1 MAPRLLLLHGYLAN
15 ASVWTALQGEL
26 ADDAETFA
34 PLLPGYG
41 DEPDP
46 ADYTLEGL
54 AEALEPV
61 LDEVRPD
68 YVLGHS
74 MGSLV
79 ALELARR
86 WPDRFAR
93 VGIVGLPVFAT
104 PEEGIGYVGGHSRT
118 RNFFLRR
125 PRGHEGFCPWMHR
138 ARLLWGPAM
147 ASFMSGGYPRSVML
161 DTFNH
166 SAAAHHGGQ
175 GIIFGG
181 HAPRLAAAVDAPV
194 TLLHGD
200 ADRQAPFEAA
210 AAIAR
215 ERGWPLR
222 VAEGAR
228 HGVIVSDPPGVA
240 RWVRERL
247 LAPAEG
253 G

>member
-15 ASVWTALQGEL
+15 PSAWTPLRREL

-41 DEPDP
+41 DAPDP

-54 AEALEPV
+54 AEALEPA
-61 LDEVRPD
+61 LDEIAPD

-86 WPDRFAR
+86 SPDRFRR

-104 PEEGIGYVGGHSRT
+104 IEEGVGYVGGNSRT
-118 RNFFLRR
+118 RRFFLRH
-125 PRGHEGFCPWMHR
+125 PRGHDPLCGRMHR
-138 ARLLWGPAM
+138 TRYLWAGMARLA
-147 ASFMSGGYPRSVML
+147 AGGYPLSVTI

-166 SAAAHHGGQ
+166 SHGAHHGGQ
-175 GIIFGG
+175 SIIFGD

-200 ADRQAPFEAA
+200 ADRQAPFGAA
-210 AAIAR
+210 AAIAG
-215 ERGWPLR
+215 ERGWPLQ
-222 VAEGAR
+222 VAGGAG
-228 HGVIVSDPPGVA
+228 HSVIVRRPGDVA